1 MFACNRCWK
10 RTFLPSRRMSRTSC
24 PPKALKLTDSVS
36 LFFQT
41 DDRRLDHCRNAG
53 NREYRAR
60 IFLERRPFHV
70 AAPGLL
76 DCVRDDN
83 DFARPRPATEK
94 GHAASNRLGNWTSGT
109 GRKPV

>member
-10 RTFLPSRRMSRTSC
+10 RTFLPSLRMSRTSC
-24 PPKALKLTDSVS
+24 LPKAWKLTASVS

-70 AAPGLL
+70 AAAGLP
-76 DCVRDDN
+76 DCVRDAN
-83 DFARPRPATEK
+83 DFARTRLATVK
-94 GHAASNRLGNWTSGT
+94 GHTDSKRGG
-109 GRKPV
+109 K